1 MRIFFPLWIAPSVK
15 YLFLKLLIVLF
26 HHKESVYYI
35 IIFLLLFLNWMVLS
49 GKFDIFHLGLGIVSC
64 VVVAKISQDLLFY
77 DRKKGL
83 KERFNEAW
91 RFIKYIP
98 WITWEVVKAN
108 LHVFKLAMTSKGYK
122 EMSPRVVTFKT
133 YLATDFAKFVFANS
147 ITLTPGTITMLIRGD
162 VFHVH
167 TMSQFLED
175 DLLSGG
181 IERKVAEVFEPEL
194 LKKK

>member
-1 MRIFFPLWIAPSVK
+1 MYS
-15 YLFLKLLIVLF
+15 LLIF
-26 HHKESVYYI
+26 I
-35 IIFLLLFLNWMVLS
+35 LLFLNWLVLS

-64 VVVAKISQDLLFY
+64 IVVAKISGDLLFH
-77 DRKKGL
+77 DRKKEFKKRL
-83 KERFNEAW
+83 NEAW

-108 LHVFKLAMTSKGYK
+108 LHVFRLAMTSSGYE

-181 IERKVAEVFEPEL
+181 IERKVAEVFEPGV